1 MNIKVVKGIMQSY
14 IMINMKNDSLF
25 GIALKDF
32 DILMQEVNFFEKFIQ
47 ESKDK
52 QENIIKKII
61 ISEMDDFKNTFTFNN
76 EDSLKDYLKN
86 DDNVF
91 IFNTNDKALFYLN
104 KNMEEKQI
112 LNNEIL
118 VELKKKIETISNQDN
133 LFWNLNLIQGEKNEI
148 RTHNDGIQRDVGQS
162 RLQSENGI
170 RSSRVVD
177 KSVENRVNQS
187 EEQFR
192 YSNNKFYK
200 RRDELP
206 KSDDKN
212 DKRRDQLVIID
223 LDKYYLSLKQVVNRL
238 STIYNMINTDTNFD
252 YNKHSEFI
260 LDRAKLVSQYIYTNK
275 ELKETFEELAPKDL
289 QDLLKSFI
297 DKDDSAYIKS
307 IEKIKENYQTSFKIY
322 KNFRSSIMK
331 KIIEQEE
338 TQNSILNAISFQ
350 EDVSCFTT
358 LENIQNKNNSK
369 NSQAILIQRKD
380 GNISE
385 VVLDTSEVH
394 IAKQEAYKIL
404 QSIDD
409 IDDVLNVSICLRDEY
424 GNYDESDI
432 VNINDILNDV
442 IEQYHIQSN
451 TNYKQ
456 KK

>member
-1 MNIKVVKGIMQSY
+1 MQSY

-133 LFWNLNLIQGEKNEI
+133 LFWNSNLIQGEKNEI
-148 RTHNDGIQRDVGQS
+148 RTHNDGVQQDVGQS
-162 RLQSENGI
+162 RIQSKNGT
-170 RSSRVVD
+170 RSPRVVD
-177 KSVENRVNQS
+177 ESVENRVNQS

-192 YSNNKFYK
+192 YSSNKFYK
-200 RRDELP
+200 RRDEFP

-212 DKRRDQLVIID
+212 DKRRDQFVI
-223 LDKYYLSLKQVVNRL
+223 LKQVVNRL
-238 STIYNMINTDTNFD
+238 SSIYGMIDTDTNFD
-252 YNKHSEFI
+252 YDKHSKFI

-275 ELKETFEELAPKDL
+275 EMKEIFEELAPKDL

-297 DKDDSAYIKS
+297 DKDNSAYIKS

-322 KNFRSSIMK
+322 KNFKSSIMK
-331 KIIEQEE
+331 RIIEQKEN
-338 TQNSILNAISFQ
+338 QNSILNAISFQ

-369 NSQAILIQRKD
+369 NSQAILIERKD
-380 GNISE
+380 GSISE
-385 VVLDTSEVH
+385 VVLDISEVH
-394 IAKQEAYKIL
+394 IAKQEAYKFL

-409 IDDVLNVSICLRDEY
+409 IDNILNVSICSRDEY

-451 TNYKQ
+451 INYKQ
-456 KK
+456 KR

>member
-1 MNIKVVKGIMQSY
+1 MQSY

-133 LFWNLNLIQGEKNEI
+133 LFWNLNLIQGEKNEF
-148 RTHNDGIQRDVGQS
+148 RTHNDGVQQEVGQS
-162 RLQSENGI
+162 RIQSENGT
-170 RSSRVVD
+170 RSPRVVD

-187 EEQFR
+187 EEQFQ
-192 YSNNKFYK
+192 YSSNKFYK
-200 RRDELP
+200 RRDEFP

-212 DKRRDQLVIID
+212 DKRRDQFVILG

-238 STIYNMINTDTNFD
+238 SSIYNMINTDTNFD

-260 LDRAKLVSQYIYTNK
+260 LDRAKLVSRYIYPNK
-275 ELKETFEELAPKDL
+275 EMKEIFEELAPKDL

-297 DKDDSAYIKS
+297 DKNDSAYMKS

-331 KIIEQEE
+331 KITEQKE

-456 KK
+456 KR